1 MVSGGGH
8 SPVGAIVECP
18 SWVDTVMMALRR
30 IALVLALCASVPVAA
45 CGFSEEGALDG
56 SGEGGLTGSGSSP
69 GAGVGAGGAA
79 TGSGSSAGAGAAPMG
94 VPVCNPPACALPSPT
109 AGWELALFSTS
120 RADACPAG
128 FDSTDPIESPLAGA
142 DACACAA
149 CVTTGTTCST
159 GSIPTKGDNGGG
171 ACGSNTSTLDANGGA
186 CQNLGGNFSTD
197 ALVLAPPAVKGTCT
211 AAASPVPGKVMT
223 QPRRLCTQQASTC
236 AAAAC
241 GVPASMK
248 ACIAATGDVP
258 CPSGTKHLVGSDV
271 SLACAP
277 CGCSISSA
285 TCGGGMDFYS
295 NQNCTGSTLT
305 LTAGACKATNASG
318 FQSAKWKG
326 LVASEVCATT
336 PVAPTTSLQNMRT
349 VCCP

>member
-1 MVSGGGH
+1 
-8 SPVGAIVECP
+8 
-18 SWVDTVMMALRR
+18 MALGRF
-30 IALVLALCASVPVAA
+30 ALVLALCAGVAVAA

-69 GAGVGAGGAA
+69 GTAAGAGVGGDGGA
-79 TGSGSSAGAGAAPMG
+79 TGNGSSAGAGSTPVG

-109 AGWELALFSTS
+109 TGWELVLFGTS

-128 FDSTDPIESPLAGA
+128 FDSADAIESPVAGA

-171 ACGSNTSTLDANGGA
+171 GCGSSTSTLNANGGA
-186 CQNLGGNFSTD
+186 CQNLNGSFSTD

-211 AAASPVPGKVMT
+211 AAASGVPGKVTT
-223 QPRRLCTQQASTC
+223 QQLRLCTQQASTC
-236 AAAAC
+236 AGAAC
-241 GVPASMK
+241 GAPASMK
-248 ACIAATGDVP
+248 ACIAAAGDVA

-277 CGCSISSA
+277 CGCSILSA

-305 LTAGACKATNASG
+305 LTAGICKATNASG

-326 LVASEVCATT
+326 VVASEVCATT
-336 PVAPTTSLQNMRT
+336 SVAPTTTLQNMQT